1 MLVDD
6 ENLDRPAA
14 AVNSFYVRE
23 KKNTH
28 LYSRDMGKI
37 ITAASVMKLVIN
49 YSH

>member
-23 KKNTH
+23 KKIAMNT
-28 LYSRDMGKI
+28 
-37 ITAASVMKLVIN
+37 
-49 YSH
+49 